1 MSNSAHATNFTGSEI
16 SSSREFLSGTTLSDF
31 NINEDSKTFFLD
43 FETNNL
49 TTNKEI
55 TDLSLITQNETS
67 EIVPFEELFDTTDI
81 DNSVIIT
88 HENGSET
95 IIDVTEVP
103 VAPVIDE
110 FIDPSSGTQVEIFNP
125 KDLIMGNESSMNEPS
140 TTASELDIT
149 TEVDDESREATTLRV
164 LDKSKTDPP
173 YTVIDSTQTKLEDD
187 SSTENTFTDL
197 EDTTDMFGPNYGRQ
211 PQDSTDDPQEQI
223 INYKTT
229 FLPTKLTT
237 FESLSEI
244 TSEPPLIKLFDQP
257 LTNSKIESIENS
269 TSINTDYNQHNIT
282 AVANKTNRIENDTIF
297 LKLHT
302 NNGTTCVNKNCTGHT
317 HLNSKQSDSQTE
329 SSTLTTP
336 FIIETKVLPNQA
348 SPPFFERKKLY
359 PKEYPEEFETIQYG
373 PSLTITK
380 KTYTSIPDIIY
391 TTTTMITLPTLDL
404 IYKADKDIEKY
415 LANQTT
421 TTTSKPSNYLSPLR
435 NVSST

>member
-1 MSNSAHATNFTGSEI
+1 MSNSVNGTNFTGSEI
-16 SSSREFLSGTTLSDF
+16 SSSQEFLSDTTFSDF
-31 NINEDSKTFFLD
+31 NINEDSKILFLD
-43 FETNNL
+43 FETDNL
-49 TTNKEI
+49 TTNKET
-55 TDLSLITQNETS
+55 TDFSLITQNETS
-67 EIVPFEELFDTTDI
+67 EMVPFEELFDTADI

-95 IIDVTEVP
+95 IIEVTEVP

-110 FIDPSSGTQVEIFNP
+110 FINPSSGTQVEIFNP
-125 KDLIMGNESSMNEPS
+125 KDLITGNESSMNELS
-140 TTASELDIT
+140 TTASELNIT
-149 TEVDDESREATTLRV
+149 TEADDGSREATTLRV

-187 SSTENTFTDL
+187 TNTENTFTDL

-211 PQDSTDDPQEQI
+211 PQDFTDNSQEQV

-257 LTNSKIESIENS
+257 LTNSNIES
-269 TSINTDYNQHNIT
+269 TSINTNYNQHNIS
-282 AVANKTNRIENDTIF
+282 AVANKTNRIENGTI
-297 LKLHT
+297 LLELHT
-302 NNGTTCVNKNCTGHT
+302 NNSTACVNKNCTGHT

-329 SSTLTTP
+329 SSTSTTP
-336 FIIETKVLPNQA
+336 FIIETKVLPSQV

-380 KTYTSIPDIIY
+380 KTYTSIPDIVY

-421 TTTSKPSNYLSPLR
+421 TTSKPSNYLSPLR
-435 NVSST
+435 NISSFNST